1 MGHRKIEMH
10 EFRNVLIRLRAGDR
24 DREVARLGLMGRV
37 KVAQFRALALS
48 LGWLEPNAPLP
59 DVPTIA
65 QSLATKPKHATST
78 VSKAQPWR
86 EAVTRWMAAGV
97 EGKAIHAALVREH
110 QFQGSYSSVY
120 RLMQDIQ
127 QELPRTDLTV
137 RLSFKPGRH
146 AEGHRSETVERHL
159 GSHLQQ
165 GLQRKLPNPE
175 WIRSSHPYHTG
186 AV

>member
-48 LGWLEPNAPLP
+48 QGWLEPSAPLP

-65 QSLATKPKHATST
+65 QSLTPRPKRPAST

-86 EAVTRWMAAGV
+86 EPVARWMATGV

-110 QFQGSYSSVY
+110 QFKGSYSSVY
-120 RLMQDIQ
+120 RLMRDIAKD
-127 QELPRTDLTV
+127 LPRTDLTV
-137 RLSFKPGRH
+137 RLTFKPGQ
-146 AEGHRSETVERHL
+146 AAQVDF
-159 GSHLQQ
+159 
-165 GLQRKLPNPE
+165 
-175 WIRSSHPYHTG
+175 G
-186 AV
+186 AGPF